1 MNSGL
6 SDSKAHILISL
17 SGKKEIKK
25 AQEQEI
31 LPEKTCLNGASKQEA
46 HDGRGH
52 CVLWESAT
60 RMGDGLKGPKE
71 ISLLRPKHGSGN
83 WSCPIKE
90 LWGRDV
96 REIQFTFEFLIFKN
110 C

>member
-6 SDSKAHILISL
+6 SDFKAHILISL
-17 SGKKEIKK
+17 SGKKEITK

-31 LPEKTCLNGASKQEA
+31 LPERTRLNGASKQEA
-46 HDGRGH
+46 RDGRGR

-71 ISLLRPKHGSGN
+71 IPLCSGPN
-83 WSCPIKE
+83 MALEIGAVPLKSC
-90 LWGRDV
+90 GGGM
-96 REIQFTFEFLIFKN
+96 
-110 C
+110 